1 MNNIFLEKENIF
13 HVDREL
19 RDYYFYIEKLKNIND
34 EIKRI
39 DVKLNGI
46 GSPAIRNPEEAKYQ
60 RGTVIF
66 SNLNMLEL
74 FEEQDKL
81 QEQKRDCLYIIKRT
95 EKKLQRLDKEELKL
109 VELRYNQKKTLRQLA
124 DIMHSNKDTVKFKID
139 EILILLVK

>member
-1 MNNIFLEKENIF
+1 MKSDFLERENIF

-39 DVKLNGI
+39 DVELNGI

-60 RGTVIF
+60 RGTKIY
-66 SNLNMLEL
+66 SDINLLEL

-81 QEQKRDCLYIIKRT
+81 QEQKRDCLYMIKRM
-95 EKKLQRLDKEELKL
+95 EAKLHRLDEEEMKL
-109 VELRYNQKKTLRQLA
+109 VELRYKHKKTLRQLA
-124 DIMHSNKDTVKFKID
+124 EKYYVTKSTMARRMD
-139 EILILLVK
+139 EALLKLC

>member
-1 MNNIFLEKENIF
+1 MKSDFLERENIF

-60 RGTVIF
+60 RGTKIY
-66 SNLNMLEL
+66 SDINLLEL

-81 QEQKRDCLYIIKRT
+81 QEQKRDCLYMIKRT
-95 EKKLQRLDKEELKL
+95 EKKLQRLDEEEMKL
-109 VELRYNQKKTLRQLA
+109 VELRYKQKKTLRQLA
-124 DIMHSNKDTVKFKID
+124 EKYYVTKSTMARRMD
-139 EILILLVK
+139 EALLKLC